1 MFNFVKE
8 SVDREVK
15 FDYDENVEQSRT
27 QKHKV

>member
-8 SVDREVK
+8 SVDREFE